1 MVPTTGISDFVIS
14 LIRTYVPI
22 GVGALISWFATL
34 GISLDGEAA
43 AGLVIFLTAVLQGM
57 YYLVV
62 RLLERRWPA
71 FGALLGKR
79 SEPIY

>member
-1 MVPTTGISDFVIS
+1 MSDFVIS

-22 GVGALISWFATL
+22 GVGAVAAWLATL
-34 GISLDGEAA
+34 GIDVTGEAA
-43 AGLVIFLTAVLQGM
+43 AGLVIFITALLQGL

-62 RLLERRWPA
+62 RLLETKWPA
-71 FGALLGKR
+71 VGALLGKK